1 MWRNLLIFVASVA
14 MIAALFGG
22 YALLVR
28 DPGAIDAEPRDVL
41 AELPRASAETTAP
54 TLDVGAGRVPGGG
67 GVELTLFDD
76 RSGRATDRLRVAD
89 WQPVSGAKNEIE
101 VTRPELGLTLP
112 SGMTATIT
120 ADRGRLTAERVQREN
135 IRPKFGTL
143 TGNAAIVIDRNTQPD
158 RPPAAQ
164 RPEDIITIRMTALEF
179 DLDLGRLKC
188 DARVEVD
195 AEEFGIS
202 GSGMHLNWN
211 QADNVVDT
219 LRIEQGEELRVRGGG
234 ALFDRFTAAPAAPA
248 AAPAAQSAA
257 IAATQRAARSP
268 RKIAPKRT
276 TYLCALEGG
285 VTVRHERGA
294 ETIGRLEATELRML
308 FDVGGDRTPGLAR
321 GPASRPATQ
330 PADQERLVIRW
341 SGPLTMT
348 PQRDLPPSAQAR
360 RRIEALGSP
369 LRLESRDG
377 AAVCGRLELHDET
390 GQIWL
395 QPTPGGQVDFRSD
408 ATSSAAADSVY
419 IDRRR
424 NVVKLLGSV
433 SLRSQRDARRPP
445 FTLRCSQ
452 WAELHLADAAAPG
465 AVPEAPRP
473 APGDGAPGAIGLGL
487 GRLRSGLFVGDVRVN
502 LNDQRLSCSELR
514 TEFADSAAASDMQAA
529 LRKAV
534 AIGGVRLAGDGERL
548 DCGRLTLA
556 FAIGDDGESYPHE
569 VEAFGAVRVE
579 RGTAVATAEQMN
591 ADLTPV
597 RKSPQPAVAAG
608 SDESRQTYA
617 LQNLTLTG
625 HAALRD
631 PESGVAARGDWI
643 GAVFGDGNR
652 LARATVSSVDGRDAR
667 VYARPY
673 SVRAPHIVLDG
684 EKRRLRVDGRARL
697 SFQTS
702 RSLQGVSRAKA
713 APVSVTATRSL
724 DIDGRGNT
732 VTFVGDVVALSGE
745 ESLRADRMTLYLE
758 DVQTPANPGAR
769 RGPRFGILQVALSA
783 ALRGQSL
790 AVALRE
796 AAAGGDT
803 PGGRGSSSE
812 LLSDGDARG
821 GRKEPLRLVA
831 ENAVL
836 ASETF
841 EARQSQPVTQ
851 MSVAAPLLTAEI
863 PQRIIRTTGETKL
876 FVTNYRLT
884 LDPTPAAGSAG
895 LPSALVSRGPS
906 QTAMRAASAM
916 TYVLGPAG
924 PERRDSILFEGDVF
938 FVHRAGREMVDFERL
953 MPQLKAQ
960 PELLNAIETRNTQ
973 MSCQRLEGELLADGQ
988 GESGAG
994 LRPGG
999 ARGLRLNWL
1008 IATGSVYLRDARG
1021 PAIRSV
1027 QAARAEFDRNRST
1040 VLVSGDPTADARVFF
1055 ENRETNELAQPAI
1068 GKAFE
1073 IDLERNTVKAGATR
1087 GEFSRP

>member
-1 MWRNLLIFVASVA
+1 MWRNFLIFVASVA
-14 MIAALFGG
+14 MIAALFGA

-41 AELPRASAETTAP
+41 AELPRASAEATAP
-54 TLDVGAGRVPGGG
+54 ALDVGAGRVPGGG
-67 GVELTLFDD
+67 GIELTLFDD

-89 WQPVSGAKNEIE
+89 WQPVAGAKNEIE

-164 RPEDIITIRMTALEF
+164 RPEDIITIRMAALEF

-188 DARVEVD
+188 DARVEVE

-202 GSGMHLNWN
+202 GSGLHLSWN
-211 QADNVVDT
+211 QADNVVDS

-234 ALFDRFTAAPAAPA
+234 ALFDRFTGA
-248 AAPAAQSAA
+248 AAAEPATQSAGN
-257 IAATQRAARSP
+257 ATTQPTARSP
-268 RKIAPKRT
+268 RRIAPRRT
-276 TYLCALEGG
+276 TYQCTLEGG
-285 VTVRHERGA
+285 VTVRHERGGQ
-294 ETIGRLEATELRML
+294 TLGRLEASELRML

-330 PADQERLVIRW
+330 ATDEERLVIRW

-360 RRIEALGSP
+360 RRIEALGNP
-369 LRLESRDG
+369 LHLESRDG
-377 AAVCGRLELHDET
+377 SAVCGRLELHDET

-395 QPTPGGQVDFRSD
+395 QPVPGGKVAFRSD
-408 ATSSAAADSVY
+408 ATSSASADSVY

-424 NVVKLLGSV
+424 NVVKLLGAV
-433 SLRSQRDARRPP
+433 SLRSQRDAQRPP

-452 WAELHLADAAAPG
+452 WAELHLVEAEATHAASETG
-465 AVPEAPRP
+465 RP
-473 APGDGAPGAIGLGL
+473 TPGDSASDAIGLGL

-502 LNDQRLSCSELR
+502 LNEQRLSCSELR
-514 TEFADSAAASDMQAA
+514 TEFADDAAAGDMQAA

-534 AIGGVRLAGDGERL
+534 AIGGVRLVGDGERL
-548 DCGRLTLA
+548 DCGRLTLMLTPGA
-556 FAIGDDGESYPHE
+556 DGQAHPREI
-569 VEAFGAVRVE
+569 EAFGAVRAE
-579 RGTAVATAEQMN
+579 RGSAVATAEQMN
-591 ADLTPV
+591 ADLAAAQ
-597 RKSPQPAVAAG
+597 KSPAQTGVEAV
-608 SDESRQTYA
+608 DEPQQAYA

-643 GAVFGDGNR
+643 GAVFGERNR
-652 LARATVSSVDGRDAR
+652 LTRATVSSVDGRDAR

-684 EKRRLRVDGRARL
+684 ENRRLHVDGRARL
-697 SFQTS
+697 SFRTS
-702 RSLQGVSRAKA
+702 RSLQGISRGKET
-713 APVSVTATRSL
+713 PVTVTANRSL

-732 VTFVGDVVALSGE
+732 VTFVGDVLALSGE

-758 DVQTPANPGAR
+758 DAQTPANPGAR
-769 RGPRFGILQVALSA
+769 RVPRFGILQVALSA
-783 ALRGQSL
+783 ALRGHSF

-796 AAAGGDT
+796 AADGGEA
-803 PGGRGSSSE
+803 RGDRNRSSD
-812 LLSDGDARG
+812 LLSGDETRG

-841 EARQSQPVTQ
+841 EAGQAQPVTQ
-851 MSVAAPLLTAEI
+851 MSVSAPLLTAEI

-876 FVTNYRLT
+876 FVTNYKLT
-884 LDPTPAAGSAG
+884 SDPAPAAGSAG

-924 PERRDSILFEGDVF
+924 PERRDSVLFEGDVF
-938 FVHRAGREMVDFERL
+938 FVHRAGRDMVDFERL

-988 GESGAG
+988 GESGVG

-1008 IATGSVYLRDARG
+1008 IATGNVYLRDARG
-1021 PAIRSV
+1021 PAVRSV

-1040 VLVSGDPTADARVFF
+1040 VLVSGDQTADARVFF